1 MIAYGIIFFSWN
13 LETSYARLSIASR
26 KNSEKKNTSIP
37 VSSNHFWVVFLTHT
51 YTCRHLY
58 TYIHTQHIHNTH
70 ACANISIQKL
80 QIYSDE
86 CIQQALTSDADVTRP
101 YNHRT
106 HNNTTPQAIVH
117 RIEDKRERSMMMY
130 LLFYMFY

>member
-1 MIAYGIIFFSWN
+1 MIAYGIIFLVAIWKH
-13 LETSYARLSIASR
+13 LMRVCTLWAEKIA
-26 KNSEKKNTSIP
+26 KKNTSIP